1 MNKEELKVLKDKL
14 PRGYRDEIA
23 EKTGFHISYVDHVFS
38 GRRENQLIIDAAFEI
53 LKKEEEKKAKQQ
65 ELLKNKN

>member
-1 MNKEELKVLKDKL
+1 
-14 PRGYRDEIA
+14 
-23 EKTGFHISYVDHVFS
+23 VFS